1 MKNSIYL
8 INFIICIL
16 FLIVSITGKSLKNK
30 SKILPST
37 VFSAMWALTSLGV
50 LCFSNGW
57 LFDDVYARYYQT
69 AEHLENIGFYQL
81 KITITIF
88 IAFLIVR
95 IKYKSRSFCRLE
107 GFRNS
112 NEIDYALSKFRWI
125 LQLYFVVGLFR
136 LLLVLSIVG
145 FNYSAIRG
153 LYITGRE
160 SFSSAD
166 IWLVRIGSYLL
177 QASVFYVSMLG
188 IKSAIK
194 GIRIK
199 EVLLNF
205 ALFSPFQAS
214 FGGRLFIISF
224 FVPYIFSYL
233 SVSLLSSNGK
243 IRSADKHKL
252 SLLIFGSVA
261 LIIVLAIL
269 KQGLDVSSDT
279 ISEYSSSIFYTA
291 ASYHYMNEVWD
302 NLPSIYSLGLGG
314 NIIGFNTSITDKIK
328 DYWVISNNN
337 AIIATPSMIPDVYL
351 DFGEIGSYFFYF
363 MLFYYLE
370 KKAFQ
375 IGRAHV

>member
-1 MKNSIYL
+1 M
-8 INFIICIL
+8 
-16 FLIVSITGKSLKNK
+16 
-30 SKILPST
+30 
-37 VFSAMWALTSLGV
+37 
-50 LCFSNGW
+50 
-57 LFDDVYARYYQT
+57 
-69 AEHLENIGFYQL
+69 
-81 KITITIF
+81 
-88 IAFLIVR
+88 
-95 IKYKSRSFCRLE
+95 
-107 GFRNS
+107 
-112 NEIDYALSKFRWI
+112 
-125 LQLYFVVGLFR
+125 
-136 LLLVLSIVG
+136 
-145 FNYSAIRG
+145 
-153 LYITGRE
+153 
-160 SFSSAD
+160 
-166 IWLVRIGSYLL
+166 
-177 QASVFYVSMLG
+177 
-188 IKSAIK
+188 
-194 GIRIK
+194 
-199 EVLLNF
+199 
-205 ALFSPFQAS
+205 
-214 FGGRLFIISF
+214 FIISF

-375 IGRAHV
+375 SMQSFSIKNVLLFVLLCTFCFNTSTTSMNGCLKSFLIGYTLILILNRTILKKHIQ